1 VTINTS
7 ARAAEAAF
15 LIDNRLLAECLDAI
29 VSDAIEWM
37 IAAPVSDDEA
47 RRSAACQAK
56 AARAVRE
63 RLMSMIS
70 DARDDRRVT
79 VA

>member
-1 VTINTS
+1 MTSNTT

-29 VSDAIEWM
+29 VADAIEVM
-37 IAAPVSDDEA
+37 LSVAVSDDEA
-47 RRSAACQAK
+47 RRNAVCQAK

>member
-1 VTINTS
+1 MTDAT

-15 LIDNRLLAECLDAI
+15 LIDNRLLKECLDAI
-29 VSDAIEWM
+29 VSDAIEVM
-37 IAAPVSDDEA
+37 ISAPVSDDEL
-47 RRSAACQAK
+47 RRNAACQAK

-63 RLMSMIS
+63 RLYSMIS

>member
-1 VTINTS
+1 MTHDVS

-15 LIDNRLLAECLDAI
+15 LLDNRLLAECLDAI
-29 VSDAIEWM
+29 VSDAVETM
-37 IAAPVSDDEA
+37 LSAAASDDEL
-47 RRSAACQAK
+47 RRNAACQAK

-63 RLMSMIS
+63 LLMSMIS